1 MATIKIF
8 NDIFDN
14 KSEDFEYDPSRPL
27 VEQIEEHIDKDFYK
41 SIMVEC
47 YDPDTGKT
55 FYAPIEEEGESDGIL
70 IVVNGKSVDKDYI
83 P

>member
-27 VEQIEEHIDKDFYK
+27 VEQIE
-41 SIMVEC
+41 
-47 YDPDTGKT
+47 
-55 FYAPIEEEGESDGIL
+55 
-70 IVVNGKSVDKDYI
+70 
-83 P
+83 